1 MFQKTSKKIIISL
14 ILFISVTGIIHS
26 QEKRIFNFNSEE
38 VPYYLS
44 LNFKYGLSILPNL
57 NAKIVIVNDQ
67 ESLLSVSE
75 SIKIPEKKIYEKDY
89 LLYYYLKLPKLK
101 SEKEYLNFLKAFIEE
116 NYNRDV
122 FNRNTISIDFK
133 QNTIPFSCES
143 LEELNTFLAQVI
155 VSEKSNLLK
164 CGRSFILSNNNLKEK
179 LKTSISYESIRFI
192 GEAEKIKE
200 DYKLL
205 KSLSQWKNTYFI
217 AIKLGLQEISK
228 NQRTTFDEETRVD
241 FSDLK
246 TVWNIDAGYMFSEKF
261 GGFLNFGITYKKEQK
276 DQNISNSVN
285 GITISCSGSGA
296 GVIKIGLG
304 LKYIPFVKDR
314 WSIYTDLAGGFLSA
328 KAGGGDG
335 SVTISNG
342 NVNNTI
348 SKVERTEKSKYLNL
362 SLGAN
367 YRLGRTVF
375 LTSNFQYSISNFEN
389 NIGSVS
395 GFTGYTI
402 NLGVGF
408 SFK

>member
-1 MFQKTSKKIIISL
+1 MFQNTSTRFIIASIM
-14 ILFISVTGIIHS
+14 FIHVTGITYG
-26 QEKRIFNFNSEE
+26 QEKRVINFNSKE

-44 LNFKYGLSILPNL
+44 VNFKYGFSILPNL
-57 NAKIVIVNDQ
+57 NAKIIIVHNQ
-67 ESLLSVSE
+67 ENLLSASE
-75 SIKIPEKKIYEKDY
+75 SIKLPKNKLAQKDY
-89 LLYYYLKLPKLK
+89 VLYYNLKLPKLK
-101 SEKEYLNFLKAFIEE
+101 SEKEYLDFLKAFIRE

-122 FNRNTISIDFK
+122 FNRNTISINFK

-285 GITISCSGSGA
+285 GITISGSGSGA

-304 LKYIPFVKDR
+304 VKYIPFVKDR